1 MKHFR
6 LSPFTF
12 RLVIPKKNF
21 RLSPF
26 TFRLATPKKNF
37 RLSPFAFRLVPP
49 VFMFILA
56 FFSSCTTQKQ
66 LTYLQDID
74 QSGPNNF
81 YNLARPEYH
90 LQKQDI
96 LYVNLST
103 DNSEMSALLEGT
115 NSNSQSINMTM
126 GAAYLRGYTMDDS
139 GSIEIPAIGKVEV
152 LGKTLEEV
160 NKAVQEKASVLLKDV
175 TVTIK
180 LLSYKFS
187 VLGEVNNP
195 GNFQIFDTQMTLLDA
210 LGMAGDMTNYG
221 DRTNILV
228 IRSEKKGLHTYRIN
242 LKKKD
247 LLTSQAYFILPN
259 DVVIVEPR
267 KVKLISINAPTVS
280 LFFSTIFSTISLT
293 LLILNTTK

>member
-1 MKHFR
+1 MKNNLHFPAS
-6 LSPFTF
+6 LFFLFSVSLF
-12 RLVIPKKNF
+12 L
-21 RLSPF
+21 L
-26 TFRLATPKKNF
+26 L
-37 RLSPFAFRLVPP
+37 
-49 VFMFILA
+49 
-56 FFSSCTTQKQ
+56 FSSCTTQKQ

-74 QSGPNNF
+74 QSGPDNF
-81 YNLARPEYH
+81 YNLARPEYR

-96 LYVNLST
+96 LYVEVST
-103 DNSEMSALLEGT
+103 LNGEMTSLLEGGD
-115 NSNSQSINMTM
+115 NRSNQNMNITQ
-126 GAAYLRGYTMDDS
+126 GASYLRGYIIDDS
-139 GSIEIPAIGKVEV
+139 GRVDIPAIGKVEV
-152 LGKTLEEV
+152 IGKTLEEV
-160 NKAVQEKASVLLKDV
+160 NKAVQEKASIMLKDATV
-175 TVTIK
+175 TVK

-195 GNFQIFDTQMTLLDA
+195 GNFQIYDTQMTLLDA

-228 IRSEKKGLHTYRIN
+228 IRSEKEGLHTYRIN

-293 LLILNTTK
+293 LLILNTKN